1 MAGSEVLGL
10 SFASLEVRDLE
21 KSKTF
26 FENILGFQVAPIARP
41 NAVVMQ
47 TEENLGAFALRWM
60 PDLATSA
67 SIKNC
72 GIAIWFRC
80 KDVDALEHSVREAGA
95 IVVSPAQDGPFG
107 RMVVIREPDGRNI
120 TFHSA

>member
-10 SFASLEVRDLE
+10 SFASLAVRDLE

-26 FENILGFQVAPIARP
+26 FEKILGFQVAPIARP
-41 NAVVMQ
+41 NAVVMHA
-47 TEENLGAFALRWM
+47 EENLGAFALRWM
-60 PDLATSA
+60 PDLVTPGA
-67 SIKNC
+67 IENC

-80 KDVDALEHSVREAGA
+80 KDVDALELRVREAGA